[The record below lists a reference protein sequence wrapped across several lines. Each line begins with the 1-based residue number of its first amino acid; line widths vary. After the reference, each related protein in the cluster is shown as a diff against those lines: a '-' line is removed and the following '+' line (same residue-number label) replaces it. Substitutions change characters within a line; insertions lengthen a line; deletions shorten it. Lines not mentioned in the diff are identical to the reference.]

1 MYDHAKAIRHAL
13 LVAKSAASQVGLP
26 PIYKAIGGYLEPTA
40 QHMPTSG
47 ITGRDKGGAV
57 DINPNYDQN
66 LSKHMEGAHPDVL
79 NEDGTPKVFYHGTK
93 RDFDTF
99 KPKYE
104 DNLTFLTTNP
114 KFASKWPVGNG
125 GLRANSE
132 ENNKEYER
140 MRELQNQISESTPQ
154 PIENNDEDFMRYRK
168 AVRDEMKRQTGYDSP
183 YEWESHAGT
192 RVMPVYISSKNPFNP
207 KKDWKKIEPYLLKHP
222 TLSEVTKAGHHKTGN
237 WLVYENKDVINKL
250 KGMGHDSVWLSED
263 TNGPMETLAAFNPN
277 QIKSASGNNGDF
289 APGAPIH
296 RETGG
301 LIGKARELREKPAMG
316 INVKSDTKAGLRY
329 ADLIVDGRKTLESRN
344 SDTLRPYVGKR
355 VAIVRTGEGPA
366 KAIGE
371 VTIGEPTVVNKNK
384 FRSMEPHHMVPQG
397 SQFDISASTKHLYP
411 MHDPVRYETESDV
424 GHGIIARKVIH
435 KAGGGGFDPDAGA
448 FGRMRQ
454 HRDPSER
461 LQSKLSH
468 PSIVKHTGGD
478 WIPWNYQPTHPWTGL
493 LNHLKYKMP
502 ERTEILDGHYLI
514 DLLENLYEFGNE
526 EDGKEEIN
534 KINPDWKY
542 LSEYDNPTRW
552 YASGPTAHDALVEAS
567 KNFNQHISVAPP
579 HISKWIDSNLK
590 KYLLNDLGTMNDP
603 VRHLADQGIL
613 HYEPDEELV
622 DSHKYSSEAKKS
634 TRSHQLTGIPTE
646 PQGKTDL
653 AKKWETITDLSI
665 HPNTVKHAKIFGVN
679 APWLQKKNENDIV
692 YHRAYPPNVNEELG
706 ENTDSE
712 ERAAANNLGLT
723 HLIDVLTDSTNPNS
737 VLPNNLKINPNS
749 LSRMSMAQAVQHV
762 HNVNEYMAK
771 NRKQIDI
778 EKGLNTKIH
787 KEYPDGMRWVQLDKP
802 GQFKDE
808 SDAMGHSVRGY
819 DTPAYGGY
827 ESYGVGGHKAIQS
840 GAAKIYSLRDKTN
853 QPHVTI
859 EARRHPAQ
867 LDGMPEHY
875 DISQIKGKSNRKPH
889 DRYQPYVTDFIQ
901 SGNHRI
907 SGDLS
912 HTDLYNLDENS
923 DLAKAMQSKGLDV
936 PKTLTNEQM
945 TNLSQEHLPN
955 GPTQTLFKGGRVR
968 KAYGGGF
975 NDGGGF
981 DPDAGAFGRIGTDP
995 QQQLQSRL
1003 AGPQIMKEP
1012 GGQWLSGSVED
1023 ALPKRIMA
1031 SQSPRVS
1038 AVNDFV
1044 SKQLTR
1050 YIKNDMGTE
1059 GDPIRALA
1067 ERGILHYEPAGAE
1080 NEDIEY
1086 LNKNR
1091 KQKRGLAINPLAKDW
1106 ENHSDLTINSFNKN
1120 QLEKYRDSKYVL
1132 EENPWINKL
1141 EPNDVIHN
1149 ISAHPIEN
1157 LGFKH
1162 LIDELHNSTNP
1173 ESGLPNHLQLRPE
1186 SLSRMSVPQA
1196 VQHVHN
1202 INKWREENRLDANK
1216 EKAFNPATFLHKDY
1230 PDSDY
1235 AWYQIRHPDMT
1246 DEEKKLV
1253 YTTYTKPE
1261 DYPKKLRDKRNALEK
1276 ALEYEGDTMGNCV
1289 GGYTDKV
1296 IWGNDIYSLRN
1307 KKTGEPHVTIETIP
1321 FDQNKFELP
1330 REIEQIKG
1338 KGNKK
1343 PANRYLPYVHDFVK
1357 SGNWSKVNELQNT
1370 DLVDLSKN
1378 IEHQQIAKNHGRFHT
1393 KEEANKLLAQHYGKG
1408 SFNPYA
1414 TGGAIIAK
1422 AVGGSIDPQKA
1433 IRQALMVSKGMKN
1446 ATC

>member
-13 LVAKSAASQVGLP
+13 LVAKSAASQVGLS

-57 DINPNYDQN
+57 DVNPNYEQN
-66 LSKHMEGAHPDVL
+66 LAKHMEGAHP
-79 NEDGTPKVFYHGTK
+79 NMFNADGTPKVWYHATNN
-93 RDFDTF
+93 DFDKF
-99 KPKYE
+99 DQKEIKGNRAGWIHVS
-104 DNLTFLTTNP
+104 DDP
-114 KFASKWPVGNG
+114 KFSNWFIDHSLSHSDKHNN
-125 GLRANSE
+125 LRMMDDAPPNT
-132 ENNKEYER
+132 
-140 MRELQNQISESTPQ
+140 QI
-154 PIENNDEDFMRYRK
+154 
-168 AVRDEMKRQTGYDSP
+168 
-183 YEWESHAGT
+183 
-192 RVMPVYISSKNPFNP
+192 MPLHINAKNPF
-207 KKDWKKIEPYLLKHP
+207 D
-222 TLSEVTKAGHHKTGN
+222 
-237 WLVYENKDVINKL
+237 YENPEHVKKLINHLPDYFDANDIKDL
-250 KGMGHDSVWLSED
+250 KKGVWHLLERGSVQDAIKELGHDAAYNSVLGGRKS
-263 TNGPMETLAAFNPN
+263 TNGMPDVKNLAVFSPH
-277 QIKSASGNNGDF
+277 QIKSAIGNNGDF
-289 APGAPIH
+289 APG
-296 RETGG
+296 
-301 LIGKARELREKPAMG
+301 
-316 INVKSDTKAGLRY
+316 
-329 ADLIVDGRKTLESRN
+329 
-344 SDTLRPYVGKR
+344 
-355 VAIVRTGEGPA
+355 
-366 KAIGE
+366 
-371 VTIGEPTVVNKNK
+371 EP
-384 FRSMEPHHMVPQG
+384 
-397 SQFDISASTKHLYP
+397 
-411 MHDPVRYETESDV
+411 
-424 GHGIIARKVIH
+424 IH
-435 KAGGGGFDPDAGA
+435 KAEGGFLDPDA
-448 FGRMRQ
+448 
-454 HRDPSER
+454 
-461 LQSKLSH
+461 
-468 PSIVKHTGGD
+468 SI
-478 WIPWNYQPTHPWTGL
+478 
-493 LNHLKYKMP
+493 M
-502 ERTEILDGHYLI
+502 
-514 DLLENLYEFGNE
+514 
-526 EDGKEEIN
+526 
-534 KINPDWKY
+534 
-542 LSEYDNPTRW
+542 
-552 YASGPTAHDALVEAS
+552 
-567 KNFNQHISVAPP
+567 
-579 HISKWIDSNLK
+579 
-590 KYLLNDLGTMNDP
+590 
-603 VRHLADQGIL
+603 
-613 HYEPDEELV
+613 
-622 DSHKYSSEAKKS
+622 
-634 TRSHQLTGIPTE
+634 
-646 PQGKTDL
+646 
-653 AKKWETITDLSI
+653 
-665 HPNTVKHAKIFGVN
+665 
-679 APWLQKKNENDIV
+679 
-692 YHRAYPPNVNEELG
+692 
-706 ENTDSE
+706 
-712 ERAAANNLGLT
+712 
-723 HLIDVLTDSTNPNS
+723 
-737 VLPNNLKINPNS
+737 
-749 LSRMSMAQAVQHV
+749 SRI
-762 HNVNEYMAK
+762 
-771 NRKQIDI
+771 R
-778 EKGLNTKIH
+778 
-787 KEYPDGMRWVQLDKP
+787 
-802 GQFKDE
+802 
-808 SDAMGHSVRGY
+808 
-819 DTPAYGGY
+819 
-827 ESYGVGGHKAIQS
+827 
-840 GAAKIYSLRDKTN
+840 
-853 QPHVTI
+853 
-859 EARRHPAQ
+859 
-867 LDGMPEHY
+867 
-875 DISQIKGKSNRKPH
+875 
-889 DRYQPYVTDFIQ
+889 
-901 SGNHRI
+901 
-907 SGDLS
+907 
-912 HTDLYNLDENS
+912 
-923 DLAKAMQSKGLDV
+923 
-936 PKTLTNEQM
+936 
-945 TNLSQEHLPN
+945 
-955 GPTQTLFKGGRVR
+955 
-968 KAYGGGF
+968 
-975 NDGGGF
+975 
-981 DPDAGAFGRIGTDP
+981 TDP

-1246 DEEKKLV
+1246 DKEKKLV